1 MINRNANFLKL
12 SRICRSRAVH
22 DHHTQPQVHTWG
34 KPTETYSTSTARN
47 NSRTILDDAV
57 DFSNSGSSL
66 PSASHYSNLHLRNGS
81 SNAGHSDWN
90 YNNCRPCHCSTSSH
104 WSSSY
109 RCPVCC
115 TIDTKQHSRLK
126 RSMRHLSSSFEYLG
140 INCWWQDGQ
149 SRAVPMVWI
158 WISYYFRC
166 KNLYF
171 VSSRLAAFY
180 HSSSGFICGGSL
192 ISAKLVVTAA
202 HCIQNKNEQVRRRAE
217 DSTFYLGKH
226 NLESLFEPNI
236 VVAGVTDLIV
246 HPNWNFNDDHFDADI
261 AIAVLLNHVPFS
273 KFIRPIC
280 IWTETSSYE
289 DMIGHN
295 GVVTGWGKTEFDAIS
310 TGAPRWTDLPVVS
323 LVTCLQSNKAFNDL
337 TSDRTFCA
345 GKTSDMRGPCSGD
358 SGESRGISVDVRNII

>member
-1 MINRNANFLKL
+1 MFL
-12 SRICRSRAVH
+12 
-22 DHHTQPQVHTWG
+22 
-34 KPTETYSTSTARN
+34 
-47 NSRTILDDAV
+47 
-57 DFSNSGSSL
+57 
-66 PSASHYSNLHLRNGS
+66 
-81 SNAGHSDWN
+81 
-90 YNNCRPCHCSTSSH
+90 
-104 WSSSY
+104 
-109 RCPVCC
+109 
-115 TIDTKQHSRLK
+115 
-126 RSMRHLSSSFEYLG
+126 
-140 INCWWQDGQ
+140 
-149 SRAVPMVWI
+149 
-158 WISYYFRC
+158 
-166 KNLYF
+166 
-171 VSSRLAAFY
+171 RLAAFY

-202 HCIQNKNEQVRRRAE
+202 HCVQNKNEQVRRRAE

-226 NLESLFEPNI
+226 NLETLFEPNI

-246 HPNWNFNDDHFDADI
+246 HPNWNINDDHFDADI

-289 DMIGHN
+289 DMIGQN

-310 TGAPRWTDLPVVS
+310 TPAPRFTDLPVVS

-358 SGESRGISVDVRNII
+358 SGESRGISVDFRNIIQIHLIYIGGGFIIKSGDKWYLRGIVSSSLYDNELMTCDSKNYVIFTDVTQFTRWIQRYMEIYP